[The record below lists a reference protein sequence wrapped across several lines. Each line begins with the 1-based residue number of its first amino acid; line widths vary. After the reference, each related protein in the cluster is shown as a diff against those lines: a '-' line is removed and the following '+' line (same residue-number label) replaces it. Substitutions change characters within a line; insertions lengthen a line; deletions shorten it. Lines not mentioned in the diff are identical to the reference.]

1 VDGACCCR
9 AQVTF
14 GETSALPPTFLGQGR
29 PESGHDVIHAS
40 TWRFGGKSEPA
51 FDAARSL
58 GGRQLA
64 REPAKPARRRA
75 RQLRPPRAGRMGIKG
90 LTKLL
95 GDNAP
100 RCIKEHELKS
110 YFGRKSVPPRPVSP

>member
-1 VDGACCCR
+1 M
-9 AQVTF
+9 
-14 GETSALPPTFLGQGR
+14 TSYTR
-29 PESGHDVIHAS
+29 PRGVLA
-40 TWRFGGKSEPA
+40 GN
-51 FDAARSL
+51 RSL
-58 GGRQLA
+58 RSTL
-64 REPAKPARRRA
+64 PAPSGSPTGAGDWETRA
-75 RQLRPPRAGRMGIKG
+75 TTRRQLRPPRAGRMGIKG